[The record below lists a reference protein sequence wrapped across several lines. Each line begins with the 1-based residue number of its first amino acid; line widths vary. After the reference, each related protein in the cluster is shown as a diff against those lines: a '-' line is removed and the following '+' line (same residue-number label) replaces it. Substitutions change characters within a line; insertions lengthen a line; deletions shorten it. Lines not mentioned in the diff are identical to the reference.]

1 MNKEVFI
8 MTNEE
13 QQTQILQQLQQIN
26 QRLANIEHALD
37 EFKQSDKLLAKKV
50 DRVDDFIRGME
61 ET

>member
-1 MNKEVFI
+1 

-26 QRLANIEHALD
+26 QRLANIEHELD
-37 EFKQSDKLLAKKV
+37 EFKQADKLLAKKV

>member
-26 QRLANIEHALD
+26 QRLANIEHELD
-37 EFKQSDKLLAKKV
+37 EFKQADKLLAKKV

>member
-26 QRLANIEHALD
+26 QRLANIEQALD